1 MLQKIFC
8 AGALVALMLLPVSP
22 RSHAATAQSQAQKQ
36 NEQAK
41 SASGTV
47 TAIGADKKSF
57 SMEVNDHDSTKPM
70 QFVIDTNTQVQG
82 RVGVGTKA
90 NVQYQAL
97 DSGKNLA
104 LAVTPQAGQ

>member
-1 MLQKIFC
+1 MLRKILC
-8 AGALVALMLLPVSP
+8 ASGLIGLMLFPVTA
-22 RSHAATAQSQAQKQ
+22 RSQPFSAQPQAQQQ
-36 NEQAK
+36 NEQSK

-57 SMEVNDHDSTKPM
+57 SMDVNDRDTTNNM

-90 NVQYQAL
+90 TVQYQPTN
-97 DSGKNLA
+97 DGKNLA
-104 LAVTPQAGQ
+104 LSVAPQSGQ

>member
-1 MLQKIFC
+1 MLRTILC
-8 AGALVALMLLPVSP
+8 GSALAAMLFVPTLGS
-22 RSHAATAQSQAQKQ
+22 RAASAQPQAKQQ

-41 SASGTV
+41 AASGTV

-57 SMEVNDHDSTKPM
+57 SMDVNEQNATHNM

-90 NVQYQAL
+90 VVQYQPTN
-97 DSGKNLA
+97 DGKNLA
-104 LAVTPQAGQ
+104 ISVAPQNSQ

>member
-1 MLQKIFC
+1 MLRKILWGSAL
-8 AGALVALMLLPVSP
+8 AGMMFLPVVRP
-22 RSHAATAQSQAQKQ
+22 RTASAQPQARQQ
-36 NEQAK
+36 NEQSK

-57 SMEVNDHDSTKPM
+57 SMDVNDQTATRNM

-90 NVQYQAL
+90 LVQYQPTN
-97 DSGKNLA
+97 DGKNLA
-104 LAVTPQAGQ
+104 ISVAPQNSQ